1 MSVTLGNDRI
11 ELVLVSKTISFVFVT
26 PKRLQRSIQSFNLL
40 YVFLILLAFFRFAS
54 FPFISLT
61 RVLSRL
67 R

>member
-1 MSVTLGNDRI
+1 MSMTLGNDRI
-11 ELVLVSKTISFVFVT
+11 ELVLVSKTISFVFV
-26 PKRLQRSIQSFNLL
+26 RLKKPQRSMQSFNLL
-40 YVFLILLAFFRFAS
+40 SVFLILLAFFRFAS